1 LRSHQS
7 IALCGLA
14 LIIDSAVL
22 QIDHSAALLP
32 VSAALSI
39 VNHADLLDSV
49 LSAAV
54 PV

>member
-22 QIDHSAALLP
+22 QIDHSAAL
-32 VSAALSI
+32 SI